1 VENQRVRVC
10 GDVRGHIP
18 QPEQLEIPQADQLE
32 LAYARLRS
40 LTPDD
45 DSDATL
51 EEIERLERAVL
62 RRYDAAIEERDSTVP
77 PPKK

>member
-1 VENQRVRVC
+1 MENQRVRVC
-10 GDVRGHIP
+10 GDVRGHM
-18 QPEQLEIPQADQLE
+18 PQADQLE
-32 LAYARLRS
+32 QAYARLRS

-45 DSDATL
+45 DSDAVL

-62 RRYDAAIEERDSTVP
+62 RRYDADIEKRDSTVP